1 MSLFANFVCAQDVI
15 IKNNKSELSVKV
27 EEITEKTVRFRYF
40 ARQDGPVY
48 NLDKSEIFMIIYRDG
63 TRESFSG
70 KSDEQIAPAKSDEP
84 PVAEQVAVISS
95 PSPKP
100 SAPAESK
107 ITTSRRSHGWAFG
120 VGYMTPTLAFAKVH
134 GYSLSTGYYK
144 LMGKSR
150 IAGLMIDLAGMDY
163 FGKNKPSFYALTGNA
178 LLRFG
183 KNSPAYAGGGAGYG
197 ITFVPV
203 PKLDRNGAVSS
214 YTTTSASE
222 ACGSVFL
229 GIGMFR
235 AAVTFPSLI
244 TQGGYFTV
252 GLYTNPFK

>member
-1 MSLFANFVCAQDVI
+1 MSLFAHFVSAQDVI

-27 EEITEKTVRFRYF
+27 EEITDKTVRFRYF
-40 ARQDGPVY
+40 TRQDGPVY
-48 NLDKSEIFMIIYRDG
+48 NLEKSEIFMIIYRDG

-70 KSDEQIAPAKSDEP
+70 KTDEQIITSKSTEPA
-84 PVAEQVAVISS
+84 VTEQVATLSTQS
-95 PSPKP
+95 TKP
-100 SAPAESK
+100 STPVEPK
-107 ITTSRRSHGWAFG
+107 IATSHRSHGWAFG
-120 VGYMTPTLAFAKVH
+120 VGYMTPTLAFAKIH

-144 LMGKSR
+144 LLGKSR
-150 IAGLMIDLAGMDY
+150 ITGLMIDLVGMDY

-203 PKLDRNGAVSS
+203 PKLDRTGAVSS

-222 ACGSVFL
+222 ACGSVFM
-229 GIGMFR
+229 GIGVFR
-235 AAVTFPSLI
+235 ATVTFPSLI